1 MRSSL
6 LLIYLCTLAF
16 KSCSGRGW
24 AIPSKSRKK
33 AGIFIQYN
41 EVHREGE
48 RGAKVRLVCK
58 GVLRMHHMPIL
69 PLSVVLNPELSL
81 QIFRFG
87 WINLYQPTPSY
98 PVRIFFFFF
107 CLIKF
112 PRIENDIQICFLDIR
127 PPSCFPEECLGTEKF
142 MPRNVCSIYWK
153 VAQDLVTMELWGIAP
168 HRGNGLPSSP
178 GSPPDRSSAVYLTFG
193 VAFGRL
199 IVYST

>member
-33 AGIFIQYN
+33 AGIFIQWQWGSQG
-41 EVHREGE
+41 GE

-98 PVRIFFFFF
+98 PFRIFFFFF
-107 CLIKF
+107 FLPDKVPSNWEWYSNMLPWYPAPFMLSGGISWHGEIYAKKCMLHLLKSCSRPGYNGTLRDCPTPGQWAPLT
-112 PRIENDIQICFLDIR
+112 PRI
-127 PPSCFPEECLGTEKF
+127 
-142 MPRNVCSIYWK
+142 
-153 VAQDLVTMELWGIAP
+153 
-168 HRGNGLPSSP
+168 SS
-178 GSPPDRSSAVYLTFG
+178 R
-193 VAFGRL
+193 
-199 IVYST
+199 